1 MYQIRNWVYFTGS
14 APTIFTIYVKVSWIV
29 INMRW
34 QQGGIYKAAA
44 VLIRHFKS
52 IIRPTEYLYPVNTS
66 HVCLFENKSKSPMSM
81 SQCRGLAY
89 PALISQ
95 PLKYWC
101 NASIITRTKSMHIT
115 SELRVLSSYQIS
127 VIIGLRLTATCTLY
141 LMNVTVFVTK
151 IEWLFFHQLQPQ
163 PAVFWEF

>member
-66 HVCLFENKSKSPMSM
+66 HVCLFENKSNSPMSM
-81 SQCRGLAY
+81 SQYRGPAY

-95 PLKYWC
+95 PLKCWC
-101 NASIITRTKSMHIT
+101 NASIITRTKSMHLT
-115 SELRVLSSYQIS
+115 SYTTLNFKQLPYTDLELFKNRSYLHWKYHLCLNCLRIGHIYIGN
-127 VIIGLRLTATCTLY
+127 IIYAFEIR
-141 LMNVTVFVTK
+141 
-151 IEWLFFHQLQPQ
+151 
-163 PAVFWEF
+163 